1 MCQKVYVQS
10 TFSYRSG
17 SILIEHFFV
26 RSAKKQ
32 KSKKKIVHTLA
43 NTSSEAFQELCV
55 IESKVYAKTMSVQ
68 TVLLDFSIE
77 PSRLND
83 EVSRKELV
91 KNLHNSLIEYFPELT
106 LIFEAATGDGYLC
119 IFSEKQ
125 IVLVNVRLFNQGLI
139 TINVEYYKSE
149 CEQQRLTFDVSIT
162 KQFLNCGVWLV
173 GFFCQMK
180 QLL

>member
-1 MCQKVYVQS
+1 
-10 TFSYRSG
+10 
-17 SILIEHFFV
+17 
-26 RSAKKQ
+26 
-32 KSKKKIVHTLA
+32 
-43 NTSSEAFQELCV
+43 
-55 IESKVYAKTMSVQ
+55 MSVQ

-77 PSRLND
+77 PSRLSD

-125 IVLVNVRLFNQGLI
+125 IVLVNVRLFNQGII

-149 CEQQRLTFDVSIT
+149 CEQQRLTFDVSIIE
-162 KQFLNCGVWLV
+162 QFMFAVCGWSVSFVKLSNSYKMHAIKCQVWNQHLTEYSS
-173 GFFCQMK
+173 
-180 QLL
+180 L

>member
-1 MCQKVYVQS
+1 
-10 TFSYRSG
+10 
-17 SILIEHFFV
+17 
-26 RSAKKQ
+26 
-32 KSKKKIVHTLA
+32 
-43 NTSSEAFQELCV
+43 
-55 IESKVYAKTMSVQ
+55 MSVQ

-106 LIFEAATGDGYLC
+106 LIFEATTGDGYLC

-149 CEQQRLTFDVSIT
+149 CEQQRLTFDVSVIDN
-162 KQFLNCGVWLV
+162 LYGV
-173 GFFCQMK
+173 FMADRE
-180 QLL
+180 